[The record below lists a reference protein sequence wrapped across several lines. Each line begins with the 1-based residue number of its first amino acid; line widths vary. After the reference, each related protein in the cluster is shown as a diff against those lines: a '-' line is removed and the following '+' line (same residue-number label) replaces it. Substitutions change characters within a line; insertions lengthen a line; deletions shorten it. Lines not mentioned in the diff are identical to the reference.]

1 MLATIILWISSFL
14 EITLLLLSWVSIF
27 IKFITLKTIN
37 RSWIPHDYIYYRTG
51 SRVFY
56 DYYKKYT
63 NTFIEKIGNG
73 NDFFTAFRLLPFFTS
88 ITIEKHDEEITREHL
103 KKAWISH
110 GIIFWTPLRRIKKPN
125 GWIRMPWW
133 FTKWDI
139 HSSRSAFSVLDRED
153 YWNKWSS
160 AARAHRRHVLENIA
174 WGRICIDTSATIAD
188 FLKLYKNTKIHDPN
202 KSFVAR
208 MTAKL
213 FQDAESDYRVYI
225 VYVDDRPL
233 AGAVFIDEWTT
244 SEYWASFYH
253 EDSRP
258 YHLGIAIMDQ
268 WFLDSYKK
276 WIQYCDLDHM
286 RDRGQSFWYA
296 GYTKFKESIADYD
309 VYFHDMWIRIF

>member
-1 MLATIILWISSFL
+1 MK
-14 EITLLLLSWVSIF
+14 TLLRNL
-27 IKFITLKTIN
+27 
-37 RSWIPHDYIYYRTG
+37 IPDDFVYYRTG
-51 SRVFY
+51 SRIFRE
-56 DYYKKYT
+56 YYRKYS
-63 NTFIEKIGNG
+63 NLIIENVGKGNE
-73 NDFFTAFRLLPFFTS
+73 FFTAFRSFPGFWS
-88 ITIEKHDEEITREHL
+88 ITAEKHDEEITRDQL
-103 KKAWISH
+103 KAVWISH
-110 GIIFWTPLRRIKKPN
+110 GIIFWTPLRRIEKPK
-125 GWIRMPWW
+125 GWIRMPRW

-139 HSSRSAFSVLDRED
+139 HSSRSAFSILDRED
-153 YWNKWSS
+153 YYNKWSS
-160 AARAHRRHVLENIA
+160 SARAHRRHVLENISL
-174 WGRICIDTSATIAD
+174 GKIRIDTTATIED
-188 FLKLYKNTKIHDPN
+188 FLVFYNSTKIHDPH

-213 FQDAESDYRVYI
+213 FQSTQSDYRVYI

-268 WFLDSYKK
+268 WFLDSYKN

-286 RDRGQSFWYA
+286 RDRGQSLWYA
-296 GYTKFKESIADYD
+296 WYTKFKESIADYD